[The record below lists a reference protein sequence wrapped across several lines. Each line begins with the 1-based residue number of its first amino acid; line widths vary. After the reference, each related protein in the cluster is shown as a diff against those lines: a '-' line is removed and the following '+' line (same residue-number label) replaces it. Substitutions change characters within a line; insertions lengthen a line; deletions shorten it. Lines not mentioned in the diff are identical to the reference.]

1 MSDREDLG
9 ALLHRLLRVVVERE
23 TALLARHEVEM
34 WEYVVL
40 TALRQGPAPTQNQ
53 LAAAIGR
60 DKTRLIATLDG
71 LQARRLVER
80 SPDPRDRRNRVV
92 SLTPTGRRLVEACR
106 ADIRRMEADL
116 LGAVGPDEA
125 EAFAGVLGRLAGPRL
140 PS

>member
-1 MSDREDLG
+1 MTDREDLG
-9 ALLHRLLRVVVERE
+9 ALLQRLLRVVLERE
-23 TALLARHEVEM
+23 TALLTRHDVEM

-40 TALRQGPAPTQNQ
+40 TALQHGPAPTQNQ
-53 LAAAIGR
+53 LAALVGR
-60 DKTRLIATLDG
+60 DKTRLIGTLDG

-80 SPDPRDRRNRVV
+80 NPDPGDRRNRVV
-92 SLTPTGRRLVEACR
+92 SLTPAGSDRVEACR

-125 EAFAGVLGRLAGPRL
+125 EAFVRVLSRLAGRRL